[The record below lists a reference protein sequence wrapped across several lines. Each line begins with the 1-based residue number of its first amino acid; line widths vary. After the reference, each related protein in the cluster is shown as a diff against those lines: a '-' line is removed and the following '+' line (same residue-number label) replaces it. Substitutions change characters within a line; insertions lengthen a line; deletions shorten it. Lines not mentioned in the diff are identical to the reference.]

1 MKIPIATLSLLP
13 THRASQALNL
23 NETSGISIEE
33 FLMDA
38 RLFRFTRISEPK
50 KNADDQFARWKTL
63 ALLPHRAEVLTTG
76 LSKSAGRAFAQS

>member
-1 MKIPIATLSLLP
+1 
-13 THRASQALNL
+13 
-23 NETSGISIEE
+23 
-33 FLMDA
+33 MDA